1 MIHGERGLTI
11 INRVPARRYVPLH
24 RIAMSVRPRVV
35 LREIA
40 AGVLWANLVQ
50 GGMMRGGA
58 LFDVVFMS
66 MGRCAN
72 GRHGIMM
79 FWCGSDAGY
88 ADCFLPSDC
97 GIYRACV
104 CYRRT
109 VSQTGCYVR

>member
-1 MIHGERGLTI
+1 MLFLWRCLVSIAIVTGVARESRRQIFLSSQAWQNQTRRDSLAMIHGKRGLTI

-66 MGRCAN
+66 MGR
-72 GRHGIMM
+72 
-79 FWCGSDAGY
+79 
-88 ADCFLPSDC
+88 
-97 GIYRACV
+97 
-104 CYRRT
+104 
-109 VSQTGCYVR
+109 